1 MHEARRS
8 DEGLRVVLAGDP
20 ESAALVN
27 ASLVRAGVAV
37 MRLEPVRHSLEQRF
51 LEVTAR
57 LDAPVASGGE
67 GMRPST
73 QRTGGEAMS
82 AVSPAAPQP
91 RSPAA
96 DGGSP
101 VTLAAQMFG
110 ADFLKLRKKRG
121 TLIWAL
127 VLALG
132 PCSIFFLVAAI
143 QHASNPQ
150 QYGPAGGVSNF
161 HDGLRVIAL
170 LFGPLAALLIGVEAG
185 TGDASAGVFRDL
197 VVTGRSRVALFASRV
212 PAALA
217 MCFAIIGCRLRGA
230 ADRHLRVRRGPAHA
244 RGSLILNGL
253 GFMLLSTGMLC
264 AVSVGFAALTTSKP
278 GAIIALIA
286 WLIVASPVLANIESL
301 GSARKG
307 LLSQAVSHFSPIHL
321 PEGGHNASLPMS
333 GGLAFIVLVAWLV
346 VFLGL
351 GAWRTR
357 TMDT

>member
-1 MHEARRS
+1 
-8 DEGLRVVLAGDP
+8 
-20 ESAALVN
+20 
-27 ASLVRAGVAV
+27 
-37 MRLEPVRHSLEQRF
+37 
-51 LEVTAR
+51 
-57 LDAPVASGGE
+57 
-67 GMRPST
+67 
-73 QRTGGEAMS
+73 MS
-82 AVSPAAPQP
+82 AISPAAPT
-91 RSPAA
+91 PAPAPTGRGA
-96 DGGSP
+96 DGSP
-101 VTLAAQMFG
+101 VALAAQMFG

-127 VLALG
+127 VLAVG
-132 PCSIFFLVAAI
+132 PVLIFFVVTAI

-150 QYGPAGGVSNF
+150 RYGPAGGVSNF

-217 MCFAIIGCRLRGA
+217 MCFAIMGA
-230 ADRHLRVRRGPAHA
+230 AYALLLLGTFVFAGGLPTPE
-244 RGSLILNGL
+244 GSLILNGL

-286 WLIVASPVLANIESL
+286 WQIVASPVLANIESL

-307 LLSQAVSHFSPIHL
+307 LLSQAVSHYSPIHL
-321 PEGGHNASLPMS
+321 PEGGHNAAITMS
-333 GGLAFIVLVAWLV
+333 GGLAFLVLVAWLA

-357 TMDT
+357 TMDA

>member
-1 MHEARRS
+1 
-8 DEGLRVVLAGDP
+8 
-20 ESAALVN
+20 
-27 ASLVRAGVAV
+27 
-37 MRLEPVRHSLEQRF
+37 
-51 LEVTAR
+51 
-57 LDAPVASGGE
+57 
-67 GMRPST
+67 
-73 QRTGGEAMS
+73 MS
-82 AVSPAAPQP
+82 AISSTAPTPTPASAG
-91 RSPAA
+91 SGAE
-96 DGGSP
+96 GSP

-132 PCSIFFLVAAI
+132 PVLIFFLVGAI

-217 MCFAIIGCRLRGA
+217 MCFAVVGVAFAVLLLGTFVFA
-230 ADRHLRVRRGPAHA
+230 GGLPTPE
-244 RGSLILNGL
+244 GSLILNGL

-286 WLIVASPVLANIESL
+286 WLIVASPLLANIESL

-321 PEGGHNASLPMS
+321 PEGGHNASIPMS
-333 GGLAFIVLVAWLV
+333 GGLASIVLLAWLV

-357 TMDT
+357 TMDA

>member
-1 MHEARRS
+1 
-8 DEGLRVVLAGDP
+8 
-20 ESAALVN
+20 
-27 ASLVRAGVAV
+27 
-37 MRLEPVRHSLEQRF
+37 
-51 LEVTAR
+51 
-57 LDAPVASGGE
+57 
-67 GMRPST
+67 
-73 QRTGGEAMS
+73 MS
-82 AVSPAAPQP
+82 AVAPTAPAPAGRSPRAAP
-91 RSPAA
+91 RS
-96 DGGSP
+96 
-101 VTLAAQMFG
+101 TLAAQMFG

-127 VLALG
+127 VLAVG
-132 PCSIFFLVAAI
+132 PVLIFFVVTAI

-150 QYGPAGGVSNF
+150 KYGPAGGVSNF

-217 MCFAIIGCRLRGA
+217 MCFSIMGIAYALLLLGTFVFAGDL
-230 ADRHLRVRRGPAHA
+230 PTPE
-244 RGSLILNGL
+244 GSLILNGL
-253 GFMLLSTGMLC
+253 GFTLLSTGMLC

-286 WLIVASPVLANIESL
+286 WQIVASPVLANIESL
-301 GSARKG
+301 GSARRG
-307 LLSQAVSHFSPIHL
+307 LLSQAVSHYSPIHL
-321 PEGGHNASLPMS
+321 PEGGHGATVTMS
-333 GGLAFIVLVAWLV
+333 GGVAFIVLVAWLV

-357 TMDT
+357 TMDA